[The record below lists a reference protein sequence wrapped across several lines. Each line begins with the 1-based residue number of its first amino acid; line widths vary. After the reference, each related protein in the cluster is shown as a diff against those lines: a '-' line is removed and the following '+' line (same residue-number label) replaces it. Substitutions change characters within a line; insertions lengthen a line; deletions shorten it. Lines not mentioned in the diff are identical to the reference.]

1 MLRLIREL
9 LGKPKVLVWASFGAL
24 LAFLAVSLLI
34 TKHNNNELR
43 ESLYKELTN
52 IEAYEAEN
60 SRLTDEAIVFKRTID
75 DLKYGNDS
83 LNNHIYELSKQVK
96 ARDREI
102 ERLEYLSSTIGKTDT
117 LMLRD
122 TIFREHAEVDTLI
135 GDEWYSVRL
144 HLGYPSTIVVSPEF
158 KSEKVLVTHTT
169 KEYVGKPKKFFLC
182 RWFQRKHEVTRVE
195 VVEESPYVREENKR
209 IIEIVK

>member
-1 MLRLIREL
+1 MFTKLKRYLILATAVL
-9 LGKPKVLVWASFGAL
+9 LGFLVIS
-24 LAFLAVSLLI
+24 LAR
-34 TKHNNNELR
+34 TKHDNNVLR
-43 ESLYKELTN
+43 ESLYNELAN
-52 IEAYEAEN
+52 VEAYETEN
-60 SRLTDEAIVFKRTID
+60 SRLNDEAVVFKRTID

-83 LNNHIYELSKQVK
+83 LNNHIYELSRQIK
-96 ARDREI
+96 AKDKEI

-144 HLGYPSTIVVSPEF
+144 HLGYPGTIVVSPEF

-195 VVEESPYVREENKR
+195 VVEESPYVRKENKR
-209 IIEIVK
+209 IIEIVR

>member
-1 MLRLIREL
+1 MFTKLKRYLILAIAVL
-9 LGKPKVLVWASFGAL
+9 LGFLVIS
-24 LAFLAVSLLI
+24 LAR
-34 TKHNNNELR
+34 TKHDNNVLR
-43 ESLYKELTN
+43 ESLYNELAN
-52 IEAYEAEN
+52 VEAYETEN
-60 SRLTDEAIVFKRTID
+60 SRLNNEAVVFKRTID

-83 LNNHIYELSKQVK
+83 LNNHIYELSKQIK
-96 ARDREI
+96 AKDKEI

-122 TIFREHAEVDTLI
+122 TIFQEHAEVDTLI

-209 IIEIVK
+209 IIEIVR